1 MNLNIY
7 TIKDAK
13 AGTHAQPF
21 FSVNHTTAI
30 RSFHVSVKDSSNPL
44 SAYPEDFSL
53 WHLGTYN
60 DITGKLVGNDPEF
73 VANSVQTIEEG
84 DNE

>member
-13 AGTHAQPF
+13 AGTYAQPF
-21 FSVNHTTAI
+21 YSVNNTTAI
-30 RSFHVSVKDSSNPL
+30 RSFTVSVKDPQNPL

-73 VANSVQTIEEG
+73 VANTAQQVEEG
-84 DNE
+84 EE

>member
-7 TIKDAK
+7 TIKDSK

-21 FSVNHTTAI
+21 FSVNNSTAI
-30 RSFHVSVKDSSNPL
+30 RSFNASIKDPSNPL

-60 DITGKLVGNDPEF
+60 DITGDLAGNAPEF
-73 VANSVQTIEEG
+73 VANSAQTVEEG
-84 DNE
+84 EE

>member
-21 FSVNHTTAI
+21 FSVNHTTAM
-30 RSFHVSVKDSSNPL
+30 RSFYVSVKDPSNPL

-60 DITGKLVGNDPEF
+60 DITGKLDGNDPEF
-73 VANSVQTIEEG
+73 VANSAHQEEG